1 MAERRMF
8 AKTIID
14 SDTFLD
20 MPMSTQALYFHLSMR
35 ADDDGFINNPK
46 RIQRMVGA
54 GDDDLKLLIAKS
66 FIITFDSGVVVI
78 KHWRIHNYIQNDR
91 YKPTMYAEEKALLS
105 VEPNKAYALDTE
117 CIHDGYIEDTQV
129 RLGKDRIGKDRVE
142 VREKINYQQIADM
155 YNETCVSFPK
165 LVKLSDTRKRAI
177 KARLKNYTVD
187 DFKRLFE
194 MAEQSDFLKGKN
206 KRNWSATFDWLINDA
221 NMAKV
226 LEGNYASPNQ
236 RKIVSTAPMVKVEEE
251 NYETDEEW
259 LERMKR
265 EAEEEENAKV

>member
-226 LEGNYASPNQ
+226 LEGNYASLNQ